1 VNAQQDSA
9 AYRPEAA
16 AAYAIGILTLVM
28 LGCAVMA
35 VLTTCGVV
43 R

>member
-1 VNAQQDSA
+1 MSAQQDSA

-16 AAYAIGILTLVM
+16 AAYTVGILMLVM

-35 VLTTCGVV
+35 ILTAFGVV
-43 R
+43 